1 MMICDQ
7 PALFTQCCQRTSHII
22 SLAKS
27 SIKSG
32 QRRSRPSN
40 LSRKA
45 RQNFFPYQTRDKSR
59 TASQRGKK
67 LPPST
72 CSKLH
77 ITSVHSR
84 SFHLS
89 GAEYACKSQ
98 PFPWRPKH
106 LPSFV
111 PAQTLV
117 DAIQKGLEVSNFRVK
132 NYLEGQLLLQKKLHN
147 FHI

>member
-45 RQNFFPYQTRDKSR
+45 CQNFFPTKLEINHVLLLKEARSSHLLHAQSCTLPLC
-59 TASQRGKK
+59 TAGVSIFQEQ
-67 LPPST
+67 ST
-72 CSKLH
+72 PAS
-77 ITSVHSR
+77 HS
-84 SFHLS
+84 H
-89 GAEYACKSQ
+89 
-98 PFPWRPKH
+98 FP
-106 LPSFV
+106 
-111 PAQTLV
+111 
-117 DAIQKGLEVSNFRVK
+117 
-132 NYLEGQLLLQKKLHN
+132 EGQSISHLLFLPKPWWMPSRRDLR
-147 FHI
+147 FLILE